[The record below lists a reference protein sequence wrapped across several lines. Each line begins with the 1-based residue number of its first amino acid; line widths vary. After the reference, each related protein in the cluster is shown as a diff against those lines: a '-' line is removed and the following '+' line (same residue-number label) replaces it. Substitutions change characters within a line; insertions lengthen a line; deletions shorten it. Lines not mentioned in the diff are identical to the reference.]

1 MLPFRRPTGAVS
13 RWMKPG
19 DKNGQARLS
28 ACQGFWGFRSG
39 CVAPILSAAA
49 TSGNCSPGTLGCGP
63 RVGVFTIKK
72 NFGKSGLETPNFQQA
87 VTERLRCERYR
98 SGTHRNTALGYLP

>member
-1 MLPFRRPTGAVS
+1 V
-13 RWMKPG
+13 
-19 DKNGQARLS
+19 
-28 ACQGFWGFRSG
+28 
-39 CVAPILSAAA
+39 
-49 TSGNCSPGTLGCGP
+49 
-63 RVGVFTIKK
+63 VFTIKK